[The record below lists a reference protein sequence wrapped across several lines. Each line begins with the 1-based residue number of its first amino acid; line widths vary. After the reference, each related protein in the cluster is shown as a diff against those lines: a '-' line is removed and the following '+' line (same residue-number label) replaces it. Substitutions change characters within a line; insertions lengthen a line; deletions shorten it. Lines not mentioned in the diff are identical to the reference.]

1 MIDDSRYAQ
10 VEKIVAA
17 FPKILRQLE
26 INPEAR
32 EAFVFAAWRRCIGD
46 GMNEQTAPI
55 ELDDKRLKI
64 AVSNETWRR
73 HLVDMSSE
81 ILFKLNSR
89 LAIAQVTF
97 LDFFVDKSAV
107 AEDLAAN
114 PIGLHKSAEVEES
127 LADEVRESAE
137 AIGDDGLRDAFIQ
150 AAGSC
155 LARSKR
161 NLGR

>member
-1 MIDDSRYAQ
+1 M
-10 VEKIVAA
+10 EKIVAA
-17 FPKILRQLE
+17 FPKILKQLE

-46 GMNEQTAPI
+46 GMNEQTAPV
-55 ELDDKRLKI
+55 ELDDTRLKI

-73 HLVDMSSE
+73 HLVDMSGE

-97 LDFFVDKSAV
+97 LDFFVNRAAV
-107 AEDLAAN
+107 VEDLQSN
-114 PIGLHKSAEVEES
+114 PIGRRSETAEVEEA

-137 AIGDDGLRDAFIQ
+137 AIEDDGLRDAFIN